1 MCSVDRETSK
11 PEGLLIFI
19 ADLYRVLIQKRP
31 FWSEELKTITSK
43 LYEILMNMIDK
54 LHMLADTYMTNLIEM
69 DDLQF
74 ALSEAILNIPMDA
87 VDKKGDQNRTANT
100 D

>member
-1 MCSVDRETSK
+1 
-11 PEGLLIFI
+11 
-19 ADLYRVLIQKRP
+19 
-31 FWSEELKTITSK
+31 
-43 LYEILMNMIDK
+43 MIDR